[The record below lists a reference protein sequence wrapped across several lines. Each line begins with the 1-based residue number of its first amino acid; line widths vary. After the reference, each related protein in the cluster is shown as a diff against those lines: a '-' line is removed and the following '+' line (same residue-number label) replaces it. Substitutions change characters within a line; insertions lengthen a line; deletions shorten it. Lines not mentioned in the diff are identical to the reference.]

1 MKKITPAHDENKQAL
16 KDEYQNALDTLTT
29 IRDASNMTNAQALQ
43 AVQYLAK
50 VLILLL
56 KFFARSL

>member
-1 MKKITPAHDENKQAL
+1 MTKVTIAQDIDKQAL
-16 KDEYQNALDTLTT
+16 KDEYQDAIDTLTT
-29 IRDASNMTNAQALQ
+29 IRDATNPTNAQVVQ